1 MTSVLTHFETYS
13 GSGSGNSKP
22 VVGDT
27 KLSLVGADH
36 LGWLICDGRTLN
48 ISDYYWLHQVIGTTY
63 GSNSSTTFNLP
74 NPAGRVLGVIGSG
87 LGLTPRVAGSNVGE
101 ETHTL
106 TIAEMPT
113 HNHPGSS
120 NNSASTNITHNANG
134 GVPGFGLNVYTGNNT
149 MNATVNGGNEPDLYA
164 APQALVLTD
173 PTHTHTLVMSNQGG
187 SNAHN
192 NMQPTLFVGNM
203 FIFSGKVAG
212 KYPSAG
218 NGMNY
223 PFTGNGIY

>member
-1 MTSVLTHFETYS
+1 MTSVLTNYLTFTS
-13 GSGSGNSKP
+13 SQKP
-22 VVGDT
+22 TVGDT
-27 KLSLVGADH
+27 KLSLVGVDH

-48 ISDYYWLHQVIGTTY
+48 ISDYYWLYQVIGTTY
-63 GSNSSTTFNLP
+63 GSTASTTFNLP

-87 LGLTPRVAGSNVGE
+87 VGLTTRAAGSNVGA
-101 ETHTL
+101 ETHVL

-120 NNSASTNITHNANG
+120 NLNSATGVYDSGHTHSYTAPGGSGIDENDTLIVTNVSVGGQGATTVSNSANI
-134 GVPGFGLNVYTGNNT
+134 V
-149 MNATVNGGNEPDLYA
+149 
-164 APQALVLTD
+164 D

-203 FIFSGKVAG
+203 FIFSGKVQG
-212 KYPSAG
+212 KYPTQG
-218 NGMNY
+218 NGMTY

>member
-13 GSGSGNSKP
+13 GSGSGNTKP

-36 LGWLICDGRTLN
+36 LGWLLCDGRTLN

-63 GSNSSTTFNLP
+63 GSNASTTFNLP

-87 LGLTPRVAGSNVGE
+87 LGLTPRVAGSNVGA

-120 NNSASTNITHNANG
+120 NNTATTGVTDPGHNHSYVNQ
-134 GVPGFGLNVYTGNNT
+134 PNNT
-149 MNATVNGGNEPDLYA
+149 GVSGAAVLTTDVADNVNVGATTGTTSV
-164 APQALVLTD
+164 VLTD
-173 PTHTHTLVMSNQGG
+173 PGHTHTLVMSNQGG

-192 NMQPTLFVGNM
+192 NMQPTLFIGNM
-203 FIFSGKVAG
+203 FIYSGKV
-212 KYPSAG
+212 SVG
-218 NGMNY
+218 NK

>member
-1 MTSVLTHFETYS
+1 V
-13 GSGSGNSKP
+13 
-22 VVGDT
+22 
-27 KLSLVGADH
+27 DH

-48 ISDYYWLHQVIGTTY
+48 ISDYYWLYQVIGTTY
-63 GSNSSTTFNLP
+63 GSTASTTFNLP

-87 LGLTPRVAGSNVGE
+87 AGLTTRAAGSNVGE
-101 ETHTL
+101 ETHVL

-120 NNSASTNITHNANG
+120 NVNSATGVTDSGHAHSYVNQPNALNAVNSTVSVNTSTDYADNVNQSQTTGSSSANI
-134 GVPGFGLNVYTGNNT
+134 V
-149 MNATVNGGNEPDLYA
+149 
-164 APQALVLTD
+164 D

-203 FIFSGKVAG
+203 FIFSGKVQG
-212 KYPSAG
+212 KYPTQG
-218 NGMNY
+218 NGMTY

>member
-1 MTSVLTHFETYS
+1 MTSVLTNYLTFTS
-13 GSGSGNSKP
+13 SQKP
-22 VVGDT
+22 TVGDT
-27 KLSLVGADH
+27 KLSLVGVDH

-48 ISDYYWLHQVIGTTY
+48 VSDYYWLYQVIGTTY
-63 GSNSSTTFNLP
+63 GSTASTTFNLP

-87 LGLTPRVAGSNVGE
+87 AGLTTRAAGSNVGE
-101 ETHTL
+101 ETHIL

-120 NNSASTNITHNANG
+120 NLNSNTGIYDSGHAHSYVNQPNAVAPAVSLTTTDVADNDNQTQTTGTASANI
-134 GVPGFGLNVYTGNNT
+134 V
-149 MNATVNGGNEPDLYA
+149 
-164 APQALVLTD
+164 D

-203 FIFSGKVAG
+203 FIFCGKVQG
-212 KYPSAG
+212 KYPTQG
-218 NGMNY
+218 NGMTY

>member
-1 MTSVLTHFETYS
+1 MTSVLTHYLTFTS
-13 GSGSGNSKP
+13 SQKP
-22 VVGDT
+22 TVGDT

-36 LGWLICDGRTLN
+36 LGWLLCDGRTLN
-48 ISDYYWLHQVIGTTY
+48 ISDYYYLHEVIGTTY
-63 GSNSSTTFNLP
+63 GSNASTTFNLP

-87 LGLTPRVAGSNVGE
+87 LGLTPRVAGSNVGA

-120 NNSASTNITHNANG
+120 NNTATTGVTDPGHNHSYVNQPNHT
-134 GVPGFGLNVYTGNNT
+134 GVSGAAVLTTDVADNVNVGATTGT
-149 MNATVNGGNEPDLYA
+149 TSV
-164 APQALVLTD
+164 VLTD
-173 PTHTHTLVMSNQGG
+173 PGHTHTLVMSNQGG

-192 NMQPTLFVGNM
+192 NMQPTLFIGNM
-203 FIFSGKVAG
+203 FIFSGKISG

>member
-1 MTSVLTHFETYS
+1 MTSVLTEYLTFTS
-13 GSGSGNSKP
+13 SSRKAT
-22 VVGDT
+22 VGDT
-27 KLSLVGADH
+27 KLSLVGVDH

-48 ISDYYWLHQVIGTTY
+48 QADYYWLYQVIGTTY

-87 LGLTPRVAGSNVGE
+87 AGLTTRGFGSNVGE
-101 ETHTL
+101 ETHVL
-106 TIAEMPT
+106 SIAEMPT

-120 NNSASTNITHNANG
+120 NLNSTTGVTDSGHAHSYIATNDTNHDNATSLTNSANNRGTYGST
-134 GVPGFGLNVYTGNNT
+134 TGT
-149 MNATVNGGNEPDLYA
+149 ASAVI
-164 APQALVLTD
+164 VD
-173 PTHTHTLVMSNQGG
+173 PSHTHTLVMSNQGG

-203 FIFSGKVAG
+203 FIYCGKAAG
-212 KYPSAG
+212 TYPSSG